1 MKFTHNGGIS
11 TGPLHV
17 WIPQTG
23 YLLPGHDGPGLPPD
37 ARVVGTLPPPSPS
50 PHPEGPQCQLL
61 ALGTFG
67 AGIDFWRWER
77 RKCHYGIPK
86 LFDLEPN
93 QWRWT
98 TFGAGDANL
107 WRWGFNLRRWASS
120 AGAAWRPILLALR
133 HFRRWHR
140 LPTSSDGAGVEPSYR
155 WRASRIFQS

>member
-1 MKFTHNGGIS
+1 MKGGSGGAAAPPGSIRRRRRFPNNS
-11 TGPLHV
+11 GHLAEPWSNVPRNQTSRSG
-17 WIPQTG
+17 IP
-23 YLLPGHDGPGLPPD
+23 HF
-37 ARVVGTLPPPSPS
+37 
-50 PHPEGPQCQLL
+50 PEGPQCQLL